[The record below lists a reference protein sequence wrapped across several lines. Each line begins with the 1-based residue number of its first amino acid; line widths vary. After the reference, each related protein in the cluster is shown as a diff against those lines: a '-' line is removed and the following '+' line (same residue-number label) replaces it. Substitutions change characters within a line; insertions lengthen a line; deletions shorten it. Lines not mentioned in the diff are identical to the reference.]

1 MNYAREVS
9 SLALSIRKKKSN
21 KSKTTIKKNNYSCK
35 KYFRK
40 KSIESV
46 SELICL
52 EINVKKTEI
61 IDDSSGIIVKY
72 VKPNL
77 KILGPKYGS
86 KINELKN
93 ELEALQKNQI
103 ELLEK
108 EIISLNIFDEKIN
121 IHV

>member
-1 MNYAREVS
+1 M
-9 SLALSIRKKKSN
+9 
-21 KSKTTIKKNNYSCK
+21 
-35 KYFRK
+35 
-40 KSIESV
+40 
-46 SELICL
+46 ICS
-52 EINVKKTEI
+52 EINVKKIEI

-103 ELLEK
+103 DLLEK
-108 EIISLNIFDEKIN
+108 GKLFP
-121 IHV
+121 